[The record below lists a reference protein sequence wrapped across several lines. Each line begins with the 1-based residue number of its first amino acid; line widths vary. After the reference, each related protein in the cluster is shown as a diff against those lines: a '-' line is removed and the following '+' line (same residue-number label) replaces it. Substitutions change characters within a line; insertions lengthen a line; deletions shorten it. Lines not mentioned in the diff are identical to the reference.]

1 MPHLA
6 SIPRR
11 CLSALVSLAKR
22 TALVGLLLL
31 VATACSRPTI
41 SEFNARAYEQATSL
55 KVEALAL
62 MDNATAPYAEHADAV
77 QHLKTELEKAHE
89 FAKGRPNNEISARQW
104 RILTDPERDL
114 LGGFLADWQEQSSF
128 SAAFVEEKK
137 TQVARAFD
145 TVIELESGKKAPD
158 EVRSGS

>member
-1 MPHLA
+1 MPRPALPSLRHLPKRVPSPVRA
-6 SIPRR
+6 
-11 CLSALVSLAKR
+11 ALL
-22 TALVGLLLL
+22 GLLLL
-31 VATACSRPTI
+31 AVAACGPTI
-41 SEFNARAYEQATSL
+41 SEFNARAYQQATSL

-62 MDNATAPYAEHADAV
+62 MDEATGPYAEHADAV

-104 RILTDPERDL
+104 RILINPERDL

-128 SAAFVEEKK
+128 SPAFVEEKK

-145 TVIELESGKKAPD
+145 TIIELESGKREPE
-158 EVRSGS
+158 EVGNGS

>member
-1 MPHLA
+1 MPRPAL
-6 SIPRR
+6 PPLRR
-11 CLSALVSLAKR
+11 LPKRVPSTVRAALL
-22 TALVGLLLL
+22 GLLLL
-31 VATACSRPTI
+31 AGAACGPTI

-62 MDNATAPYAEHADAV
+62 MDEATGPYAEHADAV

-104 RILTDPERDL
+104 RILINPERDL

-128 SAAFVEEKK
+128 SPAFVEEKK

-145 TVIELESGKKAPD
+145 TIIELESGKREPE
-158 EVRSGS
+158 EVGNGS

>member
-1 MPHLA
+1 MPRPV
-6 SIPRR
+6 PRFLR
-11 CLSALVSLAKR
+11 RLPTRLPS
-22 TALVGLLLL
+22 TAGTVLLGLLLL
-31 VATACSRPTI
+31 ALSACGPAI

-62 MDNATAPYAEHADAV
+62 MDAATRPYSEHAEAV
-77 QHLKTELEKAHE
+77 QQLKTDLQKAYE

-104 RILTDPERDL
+104 RILIDAERDL

-128 SAAFVEEKK
+128 SSAFVDEKK

-145 TVIELESGKKAPD
+145 TIIELESGKRDPE
-158 EVRSGS
+158 EVRDGS

>member
-1 MPHLA
+1 MPRPALPPLRHL
-6 SIPRR
+6 PKR
-11 CLSALVSLAKR
+11 VSSTVRAVL
-22 TALVGLLLL
+22 LGLLLL
-31 VATACSRPTI
+31 TVAACGPTI

-62 MDNATAPYAEHADAV
+62 MDEATGPYAEHADAV

-104 RILTDPERDL
+104 RILIDPERDL

-128 SAAFVEEKK
+128 SPAFVEEKK

-145 TVIELESGKKAPD
+145 TIIELESGKREPE
-158 EVRSGS
+158 EVGNGS

>member
-1 MPHLA
+1 MPRPP
-6 SIPRR
+6 IYPRHR
-11 CLSALVSLAKR
+11 LLALVPLAGR
-22 TALVGLLLL
+22 TALLGILLL
-31 VATACSRPTI
+31 AIAACGPTI

-55 KVEALAL
+55 KVETLAL
-62 MDNATAPYAEHADAV
+62 MDKATAPYAEHANAV

-104 RILTDPERDL
+104 RILIDPERDL
-114 LGGFLADWQEQSSF
+114 LGGFLADWQKQSSF

-145 TVIELESGKKAPD
+145 TIIELESGKKAPD
-158 EVRSGS
+158 EVRNGS